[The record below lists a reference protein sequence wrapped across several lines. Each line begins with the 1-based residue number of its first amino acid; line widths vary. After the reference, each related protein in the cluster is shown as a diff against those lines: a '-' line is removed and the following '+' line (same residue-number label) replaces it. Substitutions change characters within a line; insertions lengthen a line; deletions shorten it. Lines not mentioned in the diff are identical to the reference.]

1 MASPQAALSQLAE
14 AVNAL
19 PTDAGSDAWSVPE
32 AVLAATSATPQRGK
46 EYVARFAAWARGAL
60 QRLPPLPRDELEA
73 TDFNDYYKVVM
84 SRVQYLYAKS
94 LPGQASTPCDKTLPL
109 CCFQSQVRRRPEFVQ
124 RGERKLSLIHI

>member
-1 MASPQAALSQLAE
+1 MASPQPALSQLVE

-32 AVLAATSATPQRGK
+32 AVLVATSASPQRGK

-73 TDFNDYYKVVM
+73 TLA
-84 SRVQYLYAKS
+84 RVAAWRDAWNNS
-94 LPGQASTPCDKTLPL
+94 
-109 CCFQSQVRRRPEFVQ
+109 
-124 RGERKLSLIHI
+124 